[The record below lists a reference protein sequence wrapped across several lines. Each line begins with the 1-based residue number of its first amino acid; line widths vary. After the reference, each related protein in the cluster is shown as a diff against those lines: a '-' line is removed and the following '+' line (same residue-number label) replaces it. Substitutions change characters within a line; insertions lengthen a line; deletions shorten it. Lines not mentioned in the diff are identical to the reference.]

1 MSNDM
6 YIFVDYSIFM
16 HPYPIRGGSKG
27 WKIDQWQRRIA
38 GRNRNSAKIDI
49 SL

>member
-27 WKIDQWQRRIA
+27 WKIDQ
-38 GRNRNSAKIDI
+38 
-49 SL
+49 